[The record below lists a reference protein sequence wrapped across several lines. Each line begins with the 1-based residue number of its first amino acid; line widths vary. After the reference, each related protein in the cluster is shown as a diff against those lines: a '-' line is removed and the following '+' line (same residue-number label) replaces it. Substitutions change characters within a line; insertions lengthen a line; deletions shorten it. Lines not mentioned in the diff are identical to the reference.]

1 MVINKS
7 LESEKLW
14 GKKYPQDLVVG
25 YTGKEAKG
33 KKNQMKEWKGLS
45 LSEKNGVRSSAFKTT
60 GSGSVIWEASHG
72 PNMGSQFKENSGQ
85 DG

>member
-1 MVINKS
+1 MDETEKKKSRGFWGSKKIRTQIQAMVINKS

-33 KKNQMKEWKGLS
+33 KKNQMKE
-45 LSEKNGVRSSAFKTT
+45 
-60 GSGSVIWEASHG
+60 
-72 PNMGSQFKENSGQ
+72 
-85 DG
+85 